1 MIDEITR
8 VDVQKARQA
17 LNSALTAKEK
27 LEIAKAC
34 KMECQ
39 YESDRCQHWIGV
51 CEDFLRMFGDRFP
64 ERK

>member
-1 MIDEITR
+1 MIEEITK

-34 KMECQ
+34 GMECSA
-39 YESDRCQHWIGV
+39 EDERCQHWIGV
-51 CEDFLRMFGDRFP
+51 CQDFLKLFGDRFP